1 MIDRKLNYY
10 ETFQSEIDTYLI
22 IKESVF
28 NSSD

>member
-1 MIDRKLNYY
+1 MIDRKLNY
-10 ETFQSEIDTYLI
+10 EKFQSEIDIYLI